1 MSFLIRS
8 TPARIAPEAGRLA
21 PSAAPVAVAVVVST
35 LLIALSACT
44 GTGEQGTTVTTSEK
58 FGQDPG
64 LETLDP
70 DPWRGTASISEK
82 AHAEVMTNDGRMV
95 ALWID
100 PEDTSR
106 VLAQRS
112 TLDQETWNKP
122 TVLAQAGDTCLVLE
136 AATDG
141 ERIAGTLQCYETNG
155 AIDQAPDQAYAVVST
170 DNGATWLRHS
180 YPELT
185 PAPTFTR
192 DLVVWSMAL
201 TWSEDEGF
209 VDQS

>member
-1 MSFLIRS
+1 MASLGHRFPRL
-8 TPARIAPEAGRLA
+8 AGRHHGYAAGAL
-21 PSAAPVAVAVVVST
+21 AAP
-35 LLIALSACT
+35 LLIALAACS
-44 GTGEQGTTVTTSEK
+44 GGGENGTTVKTSTE
-58 FGQDPG
+58 FGQESG
-64 LETLDP
+64 VKSFVP
-70 DPWRGTASISEK
+70 DPWKDTEVVSPK
-82 AHAEVMTNDGRMV
+82 AYSEVMMNDGRMV

-106 VLAQRS
+106 VLTQRS
-112 TLDQETWNKP
+112 TVDQETWNKP

-170 DNGATWLRHS
+170 DNGATWLRHPYS
-180 YPELT
+180 ELS

-201 TWSEDEGF
+201 TWSENEGF